1 MTPRTPSVLLLFALS
16 GLYGCSVEADELD
29 VDATSDAARA
39 DGTTAPDADGDAA
52 SFPPGCEAELN
63 EWPSQGTAACVYAV
77 ESDQTLP
84 DQRRPFTGH
93 AAVTSVTEES
103 IVTPV
108 LPGTTPAFWKYVL
121 TFDFGFSATC
131 TLIGVEAPWVEG
143 DSLWLEAQSGGWSL
157 DFEYAAHRRS
167 VPPRCCGRAVR
178 RDDRGSGTLHW
189 RRDDTTA
196 DLALLGLTLSR
207 RPVCPF
213 VPWPDLYDAERVG
226 REMELTFANTAG
238 ETLALRRGEAG
249 EIALPDGRRARITLG
264 TAREFQP
271 AEDPDHPPMRYSF
284 VLTLT
289 P

>member
-1 MTPRTPSVLLLFALS
+1 MTHRTPSVLLLFALS

-29 VDATSDAARA
+29 VDASSDAARA

-157 DFEYAAHRRS
+157 DFEYAAIAGLFRRGAADAPFDVMIGGAERS
-167 VPPRCCGRAVR
+167 TG
-178 RDDRGSGTLHW
+178 D
-189 RRDDTTA
+189 DDTTA